1 MDWGDIVEIR
11 CREEIDEEFAALD
24 VLGYEPDLDPYYD
37 PCDYEPYNNES
48 EDDYED
54 MEGGYA
60 SLDMDYGDM
69 DCGW

>member
-11 CREEIDEEFAALD
+11 CREEVDEEFAALD
-24 VLGYEPDLDPYYD
+24 VLGTNSYHPTEDYYECY
-37 PCDYEPYNNES
+37 PCDYQS
-48 EDDYED
+48 DEDDYED

-60 SLDMDYGDM
+60 GLDMDYGDM